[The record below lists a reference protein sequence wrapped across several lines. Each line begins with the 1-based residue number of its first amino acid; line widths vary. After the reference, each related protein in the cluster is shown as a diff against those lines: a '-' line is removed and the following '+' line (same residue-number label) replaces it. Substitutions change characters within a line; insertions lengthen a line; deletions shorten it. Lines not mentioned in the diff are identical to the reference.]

1 MANHVI
7 FSIGR
12 LYGSGGHE
20 LGERLAAELNIPLY
34 DRGIVNRAAEQI
46 HISSQSAQE
55 EDRRSSNRFFAYTP
69 VEYIGF
75 DVESHFGKPL
85 SEEVYQAQVEIVHQA
100 AAQGSCVIVG
110 RCADVILEQ
119 EPGLI
124 DVFLT
129 AKREDRVRRL
139 TDKFGLTERKAQDQI
154 RKIDRERRYYYELH
168 TARDWASWESHQIM
182 LNLSRLGADRALELM
197 VDLYKRKEKEL
208 RGNG

>member
-1 MANHVI
+1 MANNII

-34 DRGIVNRAAEQI
+34 DRGIVNKAAEAL
-46 HISSQSAQE
+46 HLSSQSAQE

-85 SEEVYQAQVEIVHQA
+85 NEEIYQAQVEIVRQA
-100 AAQGSCVIVG
+100 AAKGSCVIVG

-129 AKREDRVRRL
+129 AKREDRIRRL
-139 TDKFGLTERKAQDQI
+139 TTKFGLTERKAQEQI
-154 RKIDRERRYYYELH
+154 RKIDKERRYYYELH
-168 TARDWASWESHQIM
+168 TGRVWASWESRLM
-182 LNLSRLGADRALELM
+182 LLNLG
-197 VDLYKRKEKEL
+197 
-208 RGNG
+208 